1 MNFIADNQTLE
12 DLNIT
17 GKYRPNAIFGLFN
30 KVKTTGGE
38 KLLLDMFAHPLT
50 DAADINRR
58 SRVFQYFQDTVPVFP
73 FEKEM
78 LAVVENYLGN
88 NYGSGYLAVMMTLFK
103 MRLQQSVTLAVQFS
117 EVKNAQLQ
125 AIAMLDTCRAF
136 LETIGNMEAA
146 GEVLSQKIKAAKAV
160 LADPRIAAIKADITH
175 SLFTIIQQDHLL
187 KNVLGEQMKTLL
199 SLIYELDVYVAVG
212 QVASAKKLCYAQA
225 LAKSKNVFKA
235 AAIWHPGISNA
246 VANPVSLY
254 QQNNLV
260 FLTGANMAGK
270 STLMKSIGINFYL
283 AHMGFPVAAHGLQFS
298 VKDGLYSSINMAD
311 SLQNGFSHFYAEV
324 HRVKTVATA
333 VSKAQSLLVI
343 FDELFKGTNVK
354 DAYDATLAV
363 TTAFSKYGNCLFL
376 VSTHITEVGAVL
388 KQQCGNVQFLYLPA
402 LMDSG
407 KPTYPYKVEQGIS
420 DDRHG
425 MMIIQQE
432 GILDILAAES

>member
-17 GKYRPNAIFGLFN
+17 GKYRPHAIFGLFN

-50 DAADINRR
+50 DVEGINRR
-58 SRVFQYFQDTVPVFP
+58 SRVFQYFQDTAPVFP

-78 LAVVENYLGN
+78 LIVVENYLGN
-88 NYGSGYLAVMMTLFK
+88 KYGSGYMAVMITLFK
-103 MRLQQSVTLAVQFS
+103 MRLQQSATLAVQFS
-117 EVKNAQLQ
+117 EVKNAQIQ
-125 AIAMLDTCRAF
+125 TIAMLDTCRAF
-136 LETIGNMEAA
+136 LETIGDMEA
-146 GEVLSQKIKAAKAV
+146 VLSQKIKAARAV
-160 LADPRIAAIKADITH
+160 LADPRITAITADVTH
-175 SLFTIIQQDHLL
+175 SLFTIIKQDHLL

-199 SLIYELDVYVAVG
+199 ALIYELDVYVAVG
-212 QVASAKKLCYAQA
+212 QVASAKKLYYAQA
-225 LAKSKNVFKA
+225 LEKNKNIFKA
-235 AAIWHPGISNA
+235 EAIWHPGISNA

-388 KQQCGNVQFLYLPA
+388 KQQCGNVQFLYLPT

-407 KPTYPYKVEQGIS
+407 KPTYPYKVEQGVS

-425 MMIIQQE
+425 MMIIRQE
-432 GILDILAAES
+432 GILDILAVES